1 MDEALSIKNT
11 VNDEFALLNP
21 AYVFDN
27 TSIINSINFHLL
39 TVSNAPNTVINHGRL
54 IANCLLLT
62 ENYLPMRSKPRCGSL
77 KE

>member
-1 MDEALSIKNT
+1 MSSGFRKMDEALSIKNT

-54 IANCLLLT
+54 IANCKLLT
-62 ENYLPMRSKPRCGSL
+62 AY
-77 KE
+77 